1 MDYRYIIF
9 DVDDTLL
16 DYRRAESD
24 ALKKVLDACGISDG
38 ERLAEEFAAI
48 CLMEWSRYK
57 MDETADS
64 EVQQDYHKRYY
75 EYSVKRFEVLKE
87 RISTAMTAEEM
98 SRRYLDAFALERGVL
113 PHVRQ
118 VLRMLARS
126 HRLFVAT
133 NGLAFV
139 QRSRLK
145 RIQSYFSHIYI
156 SEEMGMIKPER
167 AFFTRILNEQGIENA
182 EECLMVGDSL
192 TSDIAG
198 AASAGMHTCWFN
210 PNHKQASAQTVPDY
224 EIADLRKLLDLLSAE
239 S

>member
-9 DVDDTLL
+9 DADDTLL
-16 DYRRAESD
+16 DYRRAEAD
-24 ALKKVLDACGISDG
+24 ALKKVLDTCGLPDG
-38 ERLAEEFAAI
+38 ERLADEFAAI
-48 CLMEWSRYK
+48 CLMEWSRYR

-64 EVQQDYHKRYY
+64 EVQQDYHKRYL

-87 RISTAMTAEEM
+87 RITTDMTAEEM
-98 SRRYLDAFALERGVL
+98 SRRYLDEFALERGVL

-126 HRLFVAT
+126 RRLFVAT
-133 NGLAFV
+133 NGLADV

-145 RIQSYFSHIYI
+145 RIQSYFSHLYI
-156 SEEMGMIKPER
+156 SEEMGMIKPEQ
-167 AFFTRILNEQGIENA
+167 AFFTRILNDQSIENA

-210 PNHKQASAQTVPDY
+210 PAHKQASSQIVPNY

>member
-9 DVDDTLL
+9 DADDTLL

-38 ERLAEEFAAI
+38 ELAEEFAAI

-57 MDETADS
+57 MDETADR
-64 EVQQDYHKRYY
+64 EVQQAYHKRYY

-87 RISTAMTAEEM
+87 WIGTDMTAEEM

-126 HRLFVAT
+126 RRLFVAT
-133 NGLAFV
+133 NGLTFV

-156 SEEMGMIKPER
+156 SEEMGIIKPER
-167 AFFTRILNEQGIENA
+167 AFFARILNEQGIKNA

-198 AASAGMHTCWFN
+198 AASAGIHTCWFN
-210 PNHKQASAQTVPDY
+210 PDHRQTSSPIVPDY

-239 S
+239 